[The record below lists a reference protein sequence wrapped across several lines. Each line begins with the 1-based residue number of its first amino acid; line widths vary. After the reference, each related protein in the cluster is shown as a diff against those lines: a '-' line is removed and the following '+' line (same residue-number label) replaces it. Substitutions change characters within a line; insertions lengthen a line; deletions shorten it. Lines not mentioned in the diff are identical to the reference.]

1 MPERKELP
9 WYTQYLVSLLG
20 KGKSIEGSA
29 YSYNPESIN
38 IMYNMY
44 SDEFGFKPSMVN
56 RKNIVTKALP
66 KEIASYVK
74 TGDISKGLQD
84 VRKSLLDIY
93 LNQDSKSQSDFLK
106 AIYKYDK
113 DNNLYTDKGRTFV
126 QKVTESGLLNEKAIR
141 DLYFKK
147 YQDKYPLRD

>member
-74 TGDISKGLQD
+74 TGDISNKYNPNGSVQNIAGIVNKKKNLFTTNPKNNYRLKMFFPKKKEFID
-84 VRKSLLDIY
+84 MMKSSGFKINDI
-93 LNQDSKSQSDFLK
+93 
-106 AIYKYDK
+106 
-113 DNNLYTDKGRTFV
+113 GV
-126 QKVTESGLLNEKAIR
+126 HV
-141 DLYFKK
+141 
-147 YQDKYPLRD
+147 